1 MTKTIPLDAL
11 HAVTQIVT
19 HANCADGTA
28 SAIILFDAFLRPN
41 LKPIR
46 FIRPGSEEHRSLS
59 PSAGLLLCDIAPQPS
74 RAAEF
79 ASSDVIVLDH
89 HKHSQAIVEACPYG
103 IFADADADQGVSGA
117 LLALRHVWDAL
128 WDASTH
134 RSREYRET
142 ALDFATL
149 IGISDTGQRHNPRWR
164 KARALAAM
172 LRVFPAS
179 SWMDRSGCVFGQ
191 SWWRERMALGEPLL
205 AQQDRAVRSD
215 HRGALRLRTT
225 KGTRVLVVNSLS
237 TLTDMQ
243 ELEPDCDLIVGFI
256 YTVDA
261 GKPAM
266 ALSMRSSAG
275 IDCGA
280 LAVTR
285 GGGGHAQAAG
295 FQHTLGE
302 ADRDPYRF
310 VREVVE
316 SFESTDRA
324 Q

>member
-1 MTKTIPLDAL
+1 MTKALPIDAL

-46 FIRPGSEEHRSLS
+46 FIRPGSDEHLSLS
-59 PSAGLLLCDIAPQPS
+59 PAVGLLLCDIAPHPS

-79 ASSDVIVLDH
+79 AASDVIVLDH
-89 HKHSQAIVEACPYG
+89 HKHSQAVVEACPNG
-103 IFADADADQGVSGA
+103 IFADADTEPGVSGA
-117 LLALRHVWDAL
+117 MLALRHVWDAA

-134 RSREYRET
+134 RSKEHRKA

-149 IGISDTGQRHNPRWR
+149 IGISDTGQRTHPRWR
-164 KARALAAM
+164 EARALAAV
-172 LRVFPAS
+172 LHLYPAS
-179 SWMDRSGCVFGQ
+179 SWMDRNGGIFGQ

-205 AQQDRAVRSD
+205 AKQDRAVRSD
-215 HRGALRLRTT
+215 HHGALRFRSP

-261 GKPAM
+261 GKPTM
-266 ALSMRSSAG
+266 ALSMRSSTR

-280 LAVTR
+280 LAVSR

-295 FQHTLGE
+295 FQHTLVDG
-302 ADRDPYRF
+302 DRDPYRF

-316 SFESTDRA
+316 SFESTDPTR
-324 Q
+324 